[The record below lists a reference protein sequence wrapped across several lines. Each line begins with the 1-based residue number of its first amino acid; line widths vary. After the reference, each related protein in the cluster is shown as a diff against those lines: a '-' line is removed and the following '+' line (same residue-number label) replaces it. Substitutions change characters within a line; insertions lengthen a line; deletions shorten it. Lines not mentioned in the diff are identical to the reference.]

1 MRVRDRLT
9 SLGDSDRGATAVLV
23 AASLVM
29 LMGFAALA
37 VDSGIAFNDR
47 RQQASAADGGALAA
61 LQFAKTT
68 LATTHPDCTGL
79 TGKDKSACR
88 GAEEAI
94 AVIDGTLPGRYDD
107 AAWGACDDP
116 EDDLPP
122 NDYTQHSFISDCISF
137 TENFQRSRVVLPGT
151 DVETAFGKA
160 IGFNTIRVS
169 AFAEAGLEMNIVGGV
184 LPFAVGPSAGGA
196 DQACFAAG
204 DNAVIDIDPC
214 SDGVEGTY
222 GKLDVTLYGNEDY
235 GTPTI
240 CTGSN
245 AQRMSTNLV
254 TGTDHPMKPNPPEPG
269 DPMKP
274 VINDVANCNII
285 SNEVNQV
292 EVLPG
297 NAQGAIADGLWGSI
311 GNPSLEGRL
320 RCKDG
325 DAGEGYPLGTLV
337 SPVGSWPCVDVVN
350 NHPEALDHTPLW
362 HYIDYSAPGWA
373 GTPCRSSLV
382 VDRTSMEACL
392 SWYKSP
398 GNKPTLFTEAIATS
412 PRFAGVPRLDQDP
425 GLGNSIKYTIKEFLP
440 VYVET
445 LYLGCNANTCSVVHS
460 PGENSAASPPPA
472 CPTPLTAPMSS
483 CGWTGNGNKLI
494 EAITGFI
501 LTLDM
506 LPDSIAENFPFQP
519 GTVVYNLHR

>member
-1 MRVRDRLT
+1 MTVRNRLT
-9 SLGDSDRGATAVLV
+9 SLADSDRGASAVLV

-37 VDSGIAFNDR
+37 VDSGVGFNDR
-47 RQQASAADGGALAA
+47 RQQASAADVGALAA

-68 LATTHPDCTGL
+68 LATTHPDCIGL

-107 AAWGACDDP
+107 AAWGACVDAN
-116 EDDLPP
+116 PP
-122 NDYTQHSFISDCISF
+122 VEYTTAGGGIVSAISPCISF
-137 TENFQRSRVVLPGT
+137 TNSLQRSRVVLPGT

-160 IGFNTIRVS
+160 IGFDTIRVS

-184 LPFAVGPSAGGA
+184 LPFAVGPTSGGA
-196 DQACFAAG
+196 NQACFAAG
-204 DNAVIDIDPC
+204 DNAVINIDPC
-214 SDGVEGTY
+214 SDGVEGNY
-222 GKLDVTLYGNEDY
+222 GKLDITLYGNEDY
-235 GTPTI
+235 ATPTI

-254 TGTDHPMKPNPPEPG
+254 TGTDHPMKPNPPPG
-269 DPMKP
+269 KPLDP
-274 VINDVANCNII
+274 VVNDVANCNAI

-297 NAQGAIADGLWGSI
+297 NAQGAIATGLWGSI
-311 GNPSLEGRL
+311 SNPSLEGRL

-337 SPVGSWPCVDVVN
+337 SPVGTWPCVNVVN

-362 HYIDYSAPGWA
+362 HYIDPSFNSG
-373 GTPCRSSLV
+373 PCQYGSISN
-382 VDRTSMEACL
+382 RTEMESCL
-392 SWYKSP
+392 AWYKGP

-425 GLGNSIKYTIKEFLP
+425 GSGNSIKYTIKEFLP

-445 LYLGCNANTCSVVHS
+445 LYLGCTANTCSVVHS

-483 CGWTGNGNKLI
+483 CGWTGNGQKLV

-506 LPDSIAENFPFQP
+506 LPDSIAESFPFQP
-519 GTVVYNLHR
+519 GTVVYNLYR